1 MSMIS
6 PSVLSADFGNLERDI
21 LMLNE
26 SDCDW
31 IHCDLM
37 DGTFVPNISFGFPI
51 LKAIN
56 KVAKKPLDVHAMIQ
70 NPGNYIPQFK
80 EAGTEILTVHQ
91 ENNVHLDRVL
101 NQIRDNGMQAGV
113 AINPST
119 SVESL
124 IDILYTVDLVL
135 VMSVNPGFGGQK
147 FIENTYNKIMRL
159 VELRNQSYSS
169 FRIEVDGGVN
179 AQNACKLFE
188 AGADVLVAGSAVFKA
203 PSPSEMIKTLKQ
215 SGALAT

>member
-21 LMLNE
+21 HMLNE

-70 NPGNYIPQFK
+70 NPANYIPQFK

-124 IDILYTVDLVL
+124 VDILYTVDLVL

-203 PSPSEMIKTLKQ
+203 PSPTEMIKTLKQ